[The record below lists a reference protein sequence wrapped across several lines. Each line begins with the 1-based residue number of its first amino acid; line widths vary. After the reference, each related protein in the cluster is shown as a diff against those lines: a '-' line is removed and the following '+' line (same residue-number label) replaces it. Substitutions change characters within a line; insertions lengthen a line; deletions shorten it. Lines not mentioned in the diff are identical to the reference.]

1 MRSIKVL
8 RCGVLGLFGMAA
20 VSVCPKSAS
29 ASIGAVSF
37 TAEADAISGTYQ
49 CPGRS
54 TQTIS
59 PVDQSM
65 TTVDGSS
72 NVPASSATLR
82 ACGKEIYRFSNIDDL
97 TDASH
102 SSTADFGEG
111 VATTGEG
118 SLLDGMVTWTA
129 SSDDLRS
136 DDVGDFVDHS
146 DVVCTDYTTITGLA
160 IGGAPVAA
168 GSYAPGTEF
177 RITDLQIPSSS
188 CLGVEL
194 FTGTLTLLEAVT
206 TGNHTSTAETDVTT
220 LHLRGSSRCVGV
232 PLGVTRY
239 DLKVGG
245 PQNFYSEDSFFASK
259 IINIET
265 IPYTL
270 DLLQK

>member
-59 PVDQSM
+59 PVDQSI

-72 NVPASSATLR
+72 DVPASSATLS
-82 ACGKEIYRFSNIDDL
+82 ACGQEIYRFFNIDDR
-97 TDASH
+97 TDASD
-102 SSTADFGEG
+102 SPTADFGEG
-111 VATTGEG
+111 VATTGVGE
-118 SLLDGMVTWTA
+118 LLGGIVRWTA
-129 SSDDLRS
+129 SSDDLRC
-136 DDVGDFVDHS
+136 DDVGDFADHS
-146 DVVCTDYTTITGLA
+146 DVACTDDTTITGLA
-160 IGGAPVAA
+160 IGGSPVTP

-177 RITDLQIPSSS
+177 RITDLQILSSS
-188 CLGVEL
+188 CLGVEE

-206 TGNHTSTAETDVTT
+206 TGNDTNAAETDVTT

-232 PLGVTRY
+232 PLGVTQY

-245 PQNFYSEDSFFASK
+245 PRDRYFEEVKDKHTRHISELDNLK
-259 IINIET
+259 IVE
-265 IPYTL
+265 
-270 DLLQK
+270 